1 MRRNLLFLLS
11 ILIYFN
17 DVFASQNDSIENI
30 DQENRA
36 PVESKDLV
44 DKCQQSQGYF
54 SSLFTRGY
62 YYLTTTTETEQN
74 KFPNIKIETLLSLI
88 DVSDEPA
95 ENIIGRFFP
104 YETGSVEGGI
114 DFYRGDAYIES
125 FDYGAVYHQYLGPK
139 KGFSS
144 TVDHRTL
151 KNERT
156 PYAFLNTWIKNRENI
171 ELMKGTPYK
180 GTDTKTRL
188 EYTGYNSS
196 ATEYVR
202 VLIRREKRDF

>member
-1 MRRNLLFLLS
+1 MRRDLLFLLP
-11 ILIYFN
+11 ILIGFN
-17 DVFASQNDSIENI
+17 EALASQNDSIENI
-30 DQENRA
+30 DQENRPPVDCNN
-36 PVESKDLV
+36 PVENT
-44 DKCQQSQGYF
+44 QQSSGYF
-54 SSLFTRGY
+54 SSLLTRGY
-62 YYLTTTTETEQN
+62 YYLMTTTETEQN

-88 DVSDEPA
+88 EVSDEPA

-114 DFYRGDAYIES
+114 DFYRGEAYIES
-125 FDYGAVYHQYLGPK
+125 FDYGDVSHQYLGPR

-151 KNERT
+151 KNKRT
-156 PYAFLNTWIKNRENI
+156 PYAFLNAWIKNRENI

-196 ATEYVR
+196 ATEYIR
-202 VLIRREKRDF
+202 VLVRREKRDF